1 MKKRLAPIVRGVM
14 YALRGGFL
22 VRPLVIAAAIGLLG
36 AVFSSLEEA
45 IPAVSA
51 WVPRTLFPSHADP
64 QVAQI
69 ILGGIAASIM
79 TVVSIVFAILLM
91 TLTLA
96 SMQFS
101 PRILV
106 SFVKDRVTQWTLGIF
121 LGTFA
126 YCMTALP
133 AARFLPQPFSPV
145 ATVTGAM
152 MLALICVAWLLFFIH
167 HISEA
172 ISVNHIVD
180 RIARETEEVIDDIM
194 PYPQNFAY
202 RAEPVPIDGKE
213 QESPVLN
220 EQAGYIRYIDTNRL
234 LQLASGYKVRIEIF
248 RRIGHFVPAGVRLFT
263 VFGRDR
269 LGSALVDELRRAF
282 GIGPTRTM
290 QQDAEF
296 GVIQIVDIALKAISP
311 AVNDP
316 STAISCI
323 DQLSRI
329 LIYWLRRKPPESR
342 LCNPPHVVRV
352 VVPWIDTDGMLDT
365 AFEQIRQYSTSDAA
379 VSLRLLRALNDIAS
393 TVDDRETRA
402 KLFARGQR
410 IVAGCI
416 DRISP
421 TDLEK
426 LRQRLTVLENP
437 TAEAAT
443 VQT

>member
-1 MKKRLAPIVRGVM
+1 MERR
-14 YALRGGFL
+14 
-22 VRPLVIAAAIGLLG
+22 
-36 AVFSSLEEA
+36 
-45 IPAVSA
+45 
-51 WVPRTLFPSHADP
+51 
-64 QVAQI
+64 
-69 ILGGIAASIM
+69 
-79 TVVSIVFAILLM
+79 
-91 TLTLA
+91 
-96 SMQFS
+96 
-101 PRILV
+101 
-106 SFVKDRVTQWTLGIF
+106 
-121 LGTFA
+121 
-126 YCMTALP
+126 
-133 AARFLPQPFSPV
+133 
-145 ATVTGAM
+145 
-152 MLALICVAWLLFFIH
+152 
-167 HISEA
+167 
-172 ISVNHIVD
+172 
-180 RIARETEEVIDDIM
+180 
-194 PYPQNFAY
+194 
-202 RAEPVPIDGKE
+202 

-220 EQAGYIRYIDTNRL
+220 EQAGYIRYIDMNRF

-323 DQLSRI
+323 DQLSEI
-329 LIYWLRRKPPESR
+329 LIYWLRRKPPESQPLQPAACR
-342 LCNPPHVVRV
+342 PGRCPLDRHRWYV
-352 VVPWIDTDGMLDT
+352 DT

-393 TVDDRETRA
+393 TVGDRETRA

-421 TDLEK
+421 ADLEK
-426 LRQRLTVLENP
+426 LRERLTVLENP
-437 TAEAAT
+437 TAEAAAA
-443 VQT
+443 QT